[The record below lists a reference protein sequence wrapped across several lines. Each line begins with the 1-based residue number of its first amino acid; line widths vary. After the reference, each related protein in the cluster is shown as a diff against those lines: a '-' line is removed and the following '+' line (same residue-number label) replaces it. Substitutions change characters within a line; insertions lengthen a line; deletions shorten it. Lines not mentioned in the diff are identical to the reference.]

1 MKRNLVAILLLLAV
15 DLVRAQP
22 IKIGELNSYK
32 AQPSFLEPYRKG
44 WQLALEEVNASGG
57 LLGRPVEV
65 ISRDDQANPG
75 DAVRVAEDLV
85 VRERVDLLFGTFLS
99 HVGLAVADF
108 AKQRKVLF
116 LASEPLT
123 DKITWQNGNR
133 YTFRLAPS
141 TYMQVAMLVHEAAK
155 LRRKNWAVVYPNYE
169 YGKSAAE
176 TFKRLLRAEQ
186 PDVQFVVEQSPALG
200 HIDAGSI
207 VQAISDKKPDAI
219 FNVLFGPDLAKFVRE
234 GQTRALFNGR
244 SVVSMLSGWPEY
256 LEPLREDAPEGWIVT
271 AYPWYSIETADHKK
285 FVNAYTSRWNDH
297 PRLGSVI
304 GYASIKSIA
313 AAIRKARSTDTEK
326 LVGAFAEL
334 PVETPLGPITYRR
347 IDHQSTM
354 GTYVGTTSISGRL
367 GVVTNHSYID
377 GKAVMPPDADVRR
390 WRPND

>member
-1 MKRNLVAILLLLAV
+1 MFLIVSGLVH
-15 DLVRAQP
+15 AQP

-32 AQPSFLEPYRKG
+32 AQPSFLEHYRKG
-44 WQLALEEVNASGG
+44 WQLALEEVNVAGG

-65 ISRDDQANPG
+65 ISRDDQGNPG

-141 TYMQVAMLVHEAAK
+141 TYMQVAMLVREAAK
-155 LRRKNWAVVYPNYE
+155 LRRKRWAIVYPNYE
-169 YGKSAAE
+169 YGQSASE

-200 HIDAGSI
+200 RIDAGPT
-207 VQAISDKKPDAI
+207 VQAISDRKPDAI

-244 SVVSMLSGWPEY
+244 SVVSILSGWPEY

-285 FVNAYTSRWNDH
+285 FVSAYTRRWNDH

-313 AAIRKARSTDTEK
+313 AAIKRAGSTETEK

-334 PVETPLGPITYRR
+334 PVDTPLGPVIYRR

-354 GTYVGTTSISGRL
+354 GTYVGTTSVSGGL

-390 WRPND
+390 WRPSD